1 MTFLYVF
8 ELWYKKRILFIQKY
22 SSQSSFE
29 DKNAMNY
36 GTARLIAPIYQK
48 NLFIILSFF
57 PRERGGVV
65 VMYFD
70 RYKWNFLKNNL
81 MCTYRLKPK
90 KNINERV
97 FKSKR
102 NSIILS
108 YSLMIIPLEYERLLQ
123 ACVEQWTQLIKPFIN
138 TSDISHSIMTSYDM
152 IILRNVFR

>member
-1 MTFLYVF
+1 
-8 ELWYKKRILFIQKY
+8 
-22 SSQSSFE
+22 
-29 DKNAMNY
+29 
-36 GTARLIAPIYQK
+36 
-48 NLFIILSFF
+48 
-57 PRERGGVV
+57 
-65 VMYFD
+65 
-70 RYKWNFLKNNL
+70 

-108 YSLMIIPLEYERLLQ
+108 YSLMIIPLEYERLIQ

>member
-1 MTFLYVF
+1 M
-8 ELWYKKRILFIQKY
+8 
-22 SSQSSFE
+22 
-29 DKNAMNY
+29 
-36 GTARLIAPIYQK
+36 
-48 NLFIILSFF
+48 
-57 PRERGGVV
+57 V